1 MQFSNDDK
9 DVFLVKIDSMID
21 RGALLSRYSRAASLD
36 IRDIYR
42 KEFEGNAARG
52 KDFYRRVFLE
62 YGDESIS
69 ELVTAQMAV
78 QNISNILTKEIE
90 ELRVGLSYL
99 EKSSR
104 YVRYDKKVGGR
115 YLYLEPAK
123 AGIPEG
129 CRDDYTSLCDS
140 LFDFYANN
148 YEKALRFFR
157 EKFPIESIVF
167 NETGQGPQ
175 HLDNLDEEERK
186 AAEKSYT
193 SSVRARALDDL
204 RFLLPASTLTNLGIS
219 GNGRSFINLI
229 QKLKSSG
236 NPESLRVADSMY
248 AELEQELPELIN
260 SAVSKHGMEL
270 IEYMRHLSSM
280 RIGLPELET
289 RKLPDVELIQCDD
302 DRQAL
307 INSLSIFAFSN
318 GDGDMAS
325 VRSALSSMASEELA
339 SIVTG
344 LADLRRNRRH
354 KLHRAFE
361 AVPYLFQ
368 ITTNYGAFRDLQ
380 RHRFIS
386 INRQQ
391 LSDRYGFD
399 MPPLFEETDLRD
411 EYTSLMTQ
419 ASEVYRKIL
428 KHSSKQIAQY
438 AIPYAYRYPV
448 SALMDLREAAFFCE
462 LRSTPQAHPDLR
474 KIAIDAY
481 REICKANPSL
491 SPLLKFV
498 DQGEYSL
505 GRLKS
510 EQSKEKKLRE
520 LDSGNTG

>member
-36 IRDIYR
+36 IRDVYR

-52 KDFYRRVFLE
+52 KDFYKRVFLE

-78 QNISNILTKEIE
+78 QNISNILTKDIE
-90 ELRVGLSYL
+90 DLRVGLSYL

-115 YLYLEPAK
+115 YLYLDPAK
-123 AGIPEG
+123 AGIPES
-129 CRDDYTSLCDS
+129 CMDDYTVLCDS

-148 YEKALRFFR
+148 YENALKFFR
-157 EKFPIESIVF
+157 EKYPIETIVF
-167 NETGQGPQ
+167 NETGHGPQ
-175 HLDNLDEEERK
+175 YLIDLDEEERA

-204 RFLLPASTLTNLGIS
+204 RFLLPASTLTNLGVS
-219 GNGRSFINLI
+219 GNGRAFINLI
-229 QKLKSSG
+229 QKLKTAG
-236 NPESLRVADSMY
+236 TPEANRIADSMY
-248 AELEQELPELIN
+248 VELEQELPELIN
-260 SAVSKHGMEL
+260 SAVSKHGIEL
-270 IEYMRHLSSM
+270 IQYRKDVSSM
-280 RIGLPELET
+280 AISLPELEA
-289 RKLPDVELIQCDD
+289 RKLPEVELIQHDD
-302 DRQAL
+302 DRKAL
-307 INSLSIFAFSN
+307 INSLSIFAFSS
-318 GDGDMAS
+318 GDSDMVS
-325 VRSALSSMASEELA
+325 LRSSLSSMPEKELA
-339 SIVTG
+339 SLVTRM
-344 LADLRRNRRH
+344 AALRKNRRH

-361 AVPYLFQ
+361 SVPYLFQ

-386 INRQQ
+386 INRQP

-399 MPPLFEETDLRD
+399 MPPLFEESDLMD
-411 EYTSLMTQ
+411 EYINLMSQ

-428 KHSSKQIAQY
+428 SHSSKQIAQY
-438 AIPYAYRYPV
+438 AIPYAYRYPI
-448 SALMDLREAAFFCE
+448 SAAMDLREAAFFCE

-474 KIAIDAY
+474 RIAIGIY
-481 REICKANPSL
+481 REIGKANPSL
-491 SPLLKFV
+491 APLLKFV
-498 DQGEYSL
+498 DHGEYAL

-510 EQSKEKKLRE
+510 EQSKEKRLRN
-520 LDSGNTG
+520 LDSGNKV